1 MVWAEWL
8 VFGNEIRCRQ
18 NSETADSLLLWQVS
32 SLYRTSEKQGISVL
46 GYGASMVG
54 MCLEVLVITDNED
67 AGILITLSIIQF

>member
-1 MVWAEWL
+1 M
-8 VFGNEIRCRQ
+8 
-18 NSETADSLLLWQVS
+18 LLWQVS